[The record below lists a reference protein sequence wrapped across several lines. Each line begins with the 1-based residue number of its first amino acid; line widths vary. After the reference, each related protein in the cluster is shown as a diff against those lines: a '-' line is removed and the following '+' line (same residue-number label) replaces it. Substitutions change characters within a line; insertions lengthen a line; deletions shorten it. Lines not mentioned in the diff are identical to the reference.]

1 MMQGHRPKAGFYP
14 EWADEPLEISEQVND
29 VIWLVFQIALWELI
43 GEVQGYKQWEQQ
55 GGDY

>member
-1 MMQGHRPKAGFYP
+1 MIVYCWNFGIYEKT
-14 EWADEPLEISEQVND
+14 ELVND